1 MTVVFNCVDIIPADE
16 IFGLTIR
23 QSRPH
28 IYNYIFL
35 ACHGVRGFDR
45 MNLLYPTD
53 VNAACRNFVA
63 RDYVMRRAA
72 KILVTILLPAKT

>member
-1 MTVVFNCVDIIPADE
+1 MTVVFNCVDIIPVDE

-63 RDYVMRRAA
+63 RIM
-72 KILVTILLPAKT
+72 